1 MIIPSAPD
9 FLESLLTTPSPTGYE
24 AAGVRVWKE
33 YVERFADE
41 VTFDSYGSCA
51 AKVLTQ
57 KNAPTVL
64 IEAHCDEIGMVVQ
77 HITEKGLIQ

>member
-9 FLESLLTTPSPTGYE
+9 FLESLLQHQVLL
-24 AAGVRVWKE
+24 AMKRL
-33 YVERFADE
+33 VESLVHYKSIDE
-41 VTFDSYGSCA
+41 VITDSYGSCA

-57 KNAPTVL
+57 KDAPTIL

-77 HITEKGLIQ
+77 HITEKGLVA